1 MRRVGRDSL
10 TTATV
15 QVNGRPYRAAI
26 EARMLLSDF
35 LRSCC
40 GLTGTHVSCE
50 HGVCGACTVLVNGQ
64 AMRSCILLAISL
76 QDAKITTVE
85 GLARHPAFPEVYRA
99 FTEHHA
105 LQCGFCTP
113 GIVATVMAEVLG
125 QHKSDEELAELLS
138 GHLCRCTGYLSIKA
152 ACHQLTA
159 ARRETG
165 GARHAARGPDPGS
178 LPPTAYRL
186 PPGG

>member
-1 MRRVGRDSL
+1 MRRIARDSL
-10 TTATV
+10 ATV
-15 QVNGRPYRAAI
+15 TLHVNGRPYRAAI

-40 GLTGTHVSCE
+40 GLTGTHVGCE

-76 QDAKITTVE
+76 HDAEITTIE
-85 GLARHPAFPEVYRA
+85 GLARHPAFPEVYGA

-125 QHKSDEELAELLS
+125 QHKSDEELVELLS
-138 GHLCRCTGYLSIKA
+138 GHLCRCTGYLGIKA
-152 ACHQLTA
+152 ACQQLTTA
-159 ARRETG
+159 RWETGDARR
-165 GARHAARGPDPGS
+165 AARGPDPGS
-178 LPPTAYRL
+178 PPPTAYRL

>member
-1 MRRVGRDSL
+1 MRRVARESL
-10 TTATV
+10 TTITV

-26 EARMLLSDF
+26 EPRMLLSDF

-40 GLTGTHVSCE
+40 GLTGTHVGCE

-76 QDAKITTVE
+76 HDAEITTIE
-85 GLARHPAFPEVYRA
+85 ALAKHPAFPEVYRA

-125 QHKSDEELAELLS
+125 QHKSDEELVELLS
-138 GHLCRCTGYLSIKA
+138 GHLCRCTGYLGIKA
-152 ACHQLTA
+152 ACQQLA
-159 ARRETG
+159 MARWETG
-165 GARHAARGPDPGS
+165 SAQRAARGSDPGS
-178 LPPTAYRL
+178 LPP
-186 PPGG
+186 GG